1 MYVVNGSVIV
11 DTGPIVAWIN
21 RRDTWHAW
29 ATEIFAHLSPPLLTC
44 EQVLLEASFLIVR
57 SGGTGTEVLS
67 LLHKEVFKIR
77 FHLEPEAE
85 TIARYMKRYRQ
96 VPMSL
101 TDACLVRM
109 SELQPRSRL
118 LTIDTDFRIYRR
130 HDRQV
135 IPLLIPPGL

>member
-1 MYVVNGSVIV
+1 MDGSVLV

-44 EQVLLEASFLIVR
+44 EPVLLEASFLIVR

-67 LLHKEVFKIR
+67 LLHKGVFKIG
-77 FHLEPEAE
+77 FHLEPEVE
-85 TIARYMKRYRQ
+85 TIERFMKRYRQ

-109 SELQPRSRL
+109 SELHPRSRL

-135 IPLLIPPGL
+135 IPLLIPPGV